1 MIFEIDILIL
11 VNRVIKTDIVVLK
24 RSCVLIS
31 FLSPSL
37 AGGAVFSEYS
47 SVHLH
52 RSEVGQDHQLALAG
66 EIERQN

>member
-1 MIFEIDILIL
+1 MLIIFLA
-11 VNRVIKTDIVVLK
+11 
-24 RSCVLIS
+24 
-31 FLSPSL
+31 PSL

>member
-11 VNRVIKTDIVVLK
+11 VNRVIKTDVVLK

-31 FLSPSL
+31 FLAPSL

-52 RSEVGQDHQLALAG
+52 RSAVGQDHQLALAG